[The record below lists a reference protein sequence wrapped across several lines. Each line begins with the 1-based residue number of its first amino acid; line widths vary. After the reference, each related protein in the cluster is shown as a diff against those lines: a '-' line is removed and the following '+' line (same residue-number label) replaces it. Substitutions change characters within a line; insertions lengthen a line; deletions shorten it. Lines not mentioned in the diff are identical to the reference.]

1 MAANRRSSESPPVSR
16 FDGQRLVGRG
26 WFGSHQRPP
35 RHRRIME
42 AFLFFFFNF
51 HHTPSSSS
59 SSTSSSPHRRFIVF
73 ESIFFFESFSSLW
86 WFRERLL
93 FSFPPFF
100 FVEWIF
106 SSFSFSSSFFLFL
119 SSSFDTGSRPFVFFC
134 YSRKE
139 ERRCDEWIDVA
150 SVFSLLSSYF
160 FPSCIRLATATRAPE
175 RLAVICVRLFVCWFV
190 CFFLLGNGK
199 EKWMARRLA
208 HGSDNDPRRP
218 CPRGFNESAD
228 R

>member
-1 MAANRRSSESPPVSR
+1 MGTSIFFRVIFFSLVVSR
-16 FDGQRLVGRG
+16 ASLIFISSFFFCWVDLLLV
-26 WFGSHQRPP
+26 
-35 RHRRIME
+35 
-42 AFLFFFFNF
+42 FFFF
-51 HHTPSSSS
+51 
-59 SSTSSSPHRRFIVF
+59 
-73 ESIFFFESFSSLW
+73 FF
-86 WFRERLL
+86 
-93 FSFPPFF
+93 
-100 FVEWIF
+100 
-106 SSFSFSSSFFLFL
+106 FFLFL

-150 SVFSLLSSYF
+150 SVFSLLSSYFF